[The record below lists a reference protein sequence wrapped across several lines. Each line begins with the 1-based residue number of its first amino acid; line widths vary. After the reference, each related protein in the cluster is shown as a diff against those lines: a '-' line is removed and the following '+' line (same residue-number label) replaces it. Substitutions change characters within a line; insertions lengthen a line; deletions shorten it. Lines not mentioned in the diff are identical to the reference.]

1 VCAFDA
7 LSLHSH
13 RARSSHNIKSRKLI
27 SLPEKL
33 IKGKCYSA
41 AGRSKRKENAL
52 ARAHTAVAAAAQ
64 HQKAAEMRG
73 KMYVYMLGFF
83 ADLLKFI
90 ELSFCEKSVPWQKG
104 AALIFFCANMALLTF
119 YFT

>member
-1 VCAFDA
+1 MCAFDA

-52 ARAHTAVAAAAQ
+52 ARAHTAVAAAAP
-64 HQKAAEMRG
+64 KGGRDEG
-73 KMYVYMLGFF
+73 KDVYVCLGS
-83 ADLLKFI
+83 LQI
-90 ELSFCEKSVPWQKG
+90 
-104 AALIFFCANMALLTF
+104 
-119 YFT
+119 Y